1 MKNNWDD
8 AGRFAIVITLCIT
21 LMGIVGVILHSLVWV
36 TQPMIGMS
44 PMDAEFFK
52 LLAPI
57 ATFIT
62 GSLGTMLAMGKGK
75 SESKSEGKED
85 DADKPT

>member
-1 MKNNWDD
+1 MKTEWDD
-8 AGRFAIVITLCIT
+8 VGRFVIVVTLCLT

-52 LLAPI
+52 LLAPV

-62 GSLGTMLAMGKGK
+62 GSLGTMLAMGKNSKGK
-75 SESKSEGKED
+75 DDKSD
-85 DADKPT
+85 V

>member
-1 MKNNWDD
+1 MKTNWDE
-8 AGRFAIVITLCIT
+8 AGRFVIVITLCLT

-62 GSLGTMLAMGKGK
+62 GSLGTMLAMGK
-75 SESKSEGKED
+75 SKGKED

>member
-1 MKNNWDD
+1 MKTNWDD
-8 AGRFAIVITLCIT
+8 AGRFVIVITLCIT

-36 TQPMIGMS
+36 TQPMINMS

-75 SESKSEGKED
+75 GKDD
-85 DADKPT
+85 DADKSA

>member
-1 MKNNWDD
+1 
-8 AGRFAIVITLCIT
+8 
-21 LMGIVGVILHSLVWV
+21 V

-75 SESKSEGKED
+75 DKDKGAG
-85 DADKPT
+85 DA

>member
-1 MKNNWDD
+1 MKNSWDD
-8 AGRFAIVITLCIT
+8 AGRFAIVITLCLT

-36 TQPMIGMS
+36 TQPMINMS

-75 SESKSEGKED
+75 SSKDEKESEE
-85 DADKPT
+85 

>member
-1 MKNNWDD
+1 MKTDWNGI
-8 AGRFAIVITLCIT
+8 ARFVIVVTLSLT
-21 LMGIVGVILHSLVWV
+21 LMGIVGVILYSLVFV

-44 PMDAEFFK
+44 PMDSEFFK

-62 GSLGTMLAMGKGK
+62 ASLGTMLALDKGNK
-75 SESKSEGKED
+75 DKGDK
-85 DADKPT
+85 DAG

>member
-1 MKNNWDD
+1 MKIDWDGF
-8 AGRFAIVITLCIT
+8 GRFIIVVTLCLT

-36 TQPMIGMS
+36 TQPMINMS

-62 GSLGTMLAMGKGK
+62 GSLGTMLAMGKNK
-75 SESKSEGKED
+75 GKED

>member
-1 MKNNWDD
+1 MKIDWDG
-8 AGRFAIVITLCIT
+8 AGRFAIVITLCLT

-36 TQPMIGMS
+36 TQPMVGMS
-44 PMDAEFFK
+44 PMDMEFFK

-62 GSLGTMLAMGKGK
+62 ASLGTMLAMGKNKTKDKG
-75 SESKSEGKED
+75 ET
-85 DADKPT
+85 DAS

>member
-1 MKNNWDD
+1 MKTSWDD
-8 AGRFAIVITLCIT
+8 IGRFVIVVTLCIT
-21 LMGIVGVILHSLVWV
+21 LIGIVFVVLHSLVWV
-36 TQPMIGMS
+36 TQPMINMS

-62 GSLGTMLAMGKGK
+62 GSLGTMLAMGR
-75 SESKSEGKED
+75 SKAKDDD
-85 DADKPT
+85 DAEKPNS

>member
-1 MKNNWDD
+1 MKIDLD
-8 AGRFAIVITLCIT
+8 GAGRFVIVVTLCIT

-75 SESKSEGKED
+75 ASKDEGEK
-85 DADKPT
+85 DAG

>member
-36 TQPMIGMS
+36 TQPMINMS
-44 PMDAEFFK
+44 PMDSEFFK

-75 SESKSEGKED
+75 GKDD
-85 DADKPT
+85 DADKSA

>member
-1 MKNNWDD
+1 MKTEWDD
-8 AGRFAIVITLCIT
+8 VGRFVIVVTLCLT

-52 LLAPI
+52 LLAPV

-62 GSLGTMLAMGKGK
+62 GSLGTMLAMGKNSKGADDK
-75 SESKSEGKED
+75 SD
-85 DADKPT
+85 V

>member
-1 MKNNWDD
+1 MKIDWDGF
-8 AGRFAIVITLCIT
+8 GRFIIVVTLCLT

-36 TQPMIGMS
+36 TQPMINMS

-62 GSLGTMLAMGKGK
+62 GSLGTMLAMGKNKGK
-75 SESKSEGKED
+75 DD

>member
-1 MKNNWDD
+1 MKIDWDG
-8 AGRFAIVITLCIT
+8 AGRFAIVITLCLT

-36 TQPMIGMS
+36 TQPMVGMS
-44 PMDAEFFK
+44 PMDMEFFK

-62 GSLGTMLAMGKGK
+62 ASLGTMLAMGKNK
-75 SESKSEGKED
+75 SKDKGEED
-85 DADKPT
+85 AS

>member
-1 MKNNWDD
+1 MKIDWDGF
-8 AGRFAIVITLCIT
+8 GRFVIVCTLCIT

-36 TQPMIGMS
+36 TQPMINMS

-75 SESKSEGKED
+75 DKKED
-85 DADKPT
+85 ENVS

>member
-1 MKNNWDD
+1 MKTNWDE
-8 AGRFAIVITLCIT
+8 AGRFVIVITLCVT

-62 GSLGTMLAMGKGK
+62 GSLGTMLAMGKNKGK
-75 SESKSEGKED
+75 DD

>member
-1 MKNNWDD
+1 MKNWDD
-8 AGRFAIVITLCIT
+8 FGRFVIVCTLCIT

-36 TQPMIGMS
+36 TQPMINMS

-75 SESKSEGKED
+75 SKKGED
-85 DADKPT
+85 DVS